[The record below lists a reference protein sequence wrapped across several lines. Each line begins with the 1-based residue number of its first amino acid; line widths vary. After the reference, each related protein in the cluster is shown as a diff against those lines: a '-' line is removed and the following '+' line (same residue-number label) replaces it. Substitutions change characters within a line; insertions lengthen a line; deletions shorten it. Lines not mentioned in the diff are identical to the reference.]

1 MFAAP
6 FYPGCLLHLPLV
18 LRHPHRVAGS
28 GTEHHCKRPL
38 PRTVVF
44 PRLGDLEH
52 KCKQI
57 G

>member
-6 FYPGCLLHLPLV
+6 SCLGSLLHLPLV
-18 LRHPHRVAGS
+18 LLHPHRVAGS
-28 GTEHHCKRPL
+28 ETEHQCKRPP

-44 PRLGDLEH
+44 PKLGDLEH